1 MEGEVKKEWRAPLLL
16 LPRPRPGTSE
26 GAEEEKGEVE
36 EVFKEEWRAP
46 LLLLPCP
53 RPLEGILRSDNEA
66 RWRRRYQFV
75 APQAGAWVGSAGLGC
90 C

>member
-36 EVFKEEWRAP
+36 EVFKEE
-46 LLLLPCP
+46 
-53 RPLEGILRSDNEA
+53 
-66 RWRRRYQFV
+66 
-75 APQAGAWVGSAGLGC
+75 
-90 C
+90 